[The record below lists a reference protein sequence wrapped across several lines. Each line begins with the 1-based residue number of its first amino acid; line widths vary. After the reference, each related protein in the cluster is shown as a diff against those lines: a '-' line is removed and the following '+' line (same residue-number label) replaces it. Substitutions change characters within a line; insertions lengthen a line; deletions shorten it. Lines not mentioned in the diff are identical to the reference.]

1 MIEARELKKNLRRQ
15 CGCSTRHMVV
25 LDKYYSPI
33 SVSQVRALMKD
44 YEKAAYIPEIWDCDD
59 IARDYVNFTARDFL
73 NFVKKTTK
81 EVLGK
86 NVAFGMLVLRD
97 HAQEVFV
104 EENKNLSRRKNY
116 TVYYMDHR
124 DWRIY
129 RPNTRPK
136 WIVT

>member
-1 MIEARELKKNLRRQ
+1 
-15 CGCSTRHMVV
+15 MVV
-25 LDKYYSPI
+25 VDKYYSPI
-33 SVSQVRALMKD
+33 SVSQVRALTKD
-44 YEKAAYIPEIWDCDD
+44 YKKAAYIPEIWDCDD
-59 IARDYVNFTARDFL
+59 IARDLINYV
-73 NFVKKTTK
+73 KTQAK

-124 DWRIY
+124 DWSIY
-129 RPNTRPK
+129 RPNARPK

>member
-1 MIEARELKKNLRRQ
+1 MNAKELKKALRRQ

-25 LDKYYSPI
+25 MDKYYSPI
-33 SVSQVRALMKD
+33 SVSEVRALTKD

-59 IARDYVNFTARDFL
+59 IARDFVNFTARDFL

-104 EENKNLSRRKNY
+104 DELPKSSRRKRSIVEY
-116 TVYYMDHR
+116 LDHR
-124 DWRIY
+124 NWRIY
-129 RPNTRPK
+129 APNERPK
-136 WIVT
+136 WIII